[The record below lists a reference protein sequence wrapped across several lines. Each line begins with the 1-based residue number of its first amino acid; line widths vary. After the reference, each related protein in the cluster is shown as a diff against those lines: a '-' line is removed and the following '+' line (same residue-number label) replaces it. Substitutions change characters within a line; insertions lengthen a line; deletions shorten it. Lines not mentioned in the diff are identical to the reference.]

1 MFELFYLSKSL
12 VTFTINTTNLKFL
25 FLIISFFLFNKPAF
39 SQNIDS
45 LLSVLEHKMEKQ
57 KVFDKAKKNQIK
69 ILLEGSSKNN
79 AVEEKIRVNNELFK
93 LYQYYNFDNSL
104 KYIEKN
110 IELAEQLNNKILI
123 NDAKLKMSMVLVNTG
138 RYKESIDALS
148 EIDRNSLQKPLFENY
163 FYAFKEG
170 YSGLAFST
178 SVKSRQSKYY
188 HLYNIYKDSLYLELK
203 PNSDE
208 ALRLKEK
215 EFRDSRNI
223 GMAFK
228 INNKRLEK
236 VSIGTRLFSLIT
248 FERSLLHEMTGNQ
261 IKQKEYLILS
271 AISDIQASVKDN
283 ASLGTLAKI
292 LFNEGDID
300 RAYRYI
306 NFSYDDAEFFNSN
319 LRFVNIANTMPL
331 ITKAYENKSAKQKKQ
346 LQELVISIGLLS
358 IFLIFA
364 IYSVYKQVVK
374 VSKARNELKILNED
388 LKNLYDEL
396 SKVDKIKEHY
406 IGSFLNLY
414 SEYISKLDS
423 YRKLVSKYVNSNQM
437 NALLKLSKS
446 KQLIDEELEIFN
458 KNFDESFLH
467 IHPNFIESV
476 NKLLKP
482 ENQLSI
488 HNSSKLNTEL
498 RILALIKLGITRS
511 SNIAKILRFSVNTI
525 YNYRAA
531 INNRALDK
539 DTFEDS
545 LKNI

>member
-1 MFELFYLSKSL
+1 MKL
-12 VTFTINTTNLKFL
+12 L
-25 FLIISFFLFNKPAF
+25 FLITSFFLFQELVF
-39 SQNIDS
+39 CQNIDS
-45 LLSVLEHKMEKQ
+45 LISVLEHKMEKQ
-57 KVFDKAKKNQIK
+57 KVFDKAKENQIK
-69 ILLEGSSKNN
+69 RLLDDYFKTN
-79 AVEEKIRVNNELFK
+79 VLEEKIRVNDELFK

-110 IELAEQLNNKILI
+110 IELANQLNNKILI
-123 NDAKLKMSMVLVNTG
+123 NDAILKMSMVLVNTG

-163 FYAFKEG
+163 FYALKEG
-170 YSGLAFST
+170 YSGLAYST
-178 SVKSRQSKYY
+178 SVKSRQLKYN

-215 EFRDSRNI
+215 EYRDSRNI
-223 GMAFK
+223 EIAFK
-228 INNKRLEK
+228 INNNRLEK

-248 FERSLLHEMTGNQ
+248 FERSLLYEMTGNQ

-292 LFNEGDID
+292 LFNESDID

-331 ITKAYENKSAKQKKQ
+331 ITKAYEDKSAKQKKQ

-364 IYSVYKQVVK
+364 IYSLYKQVVK

-388 LKNLYDEL
+388 LKSLYDKL

-423 YRKLVSKYVNSNQM
+423 YRKLVSKYVNNNQM

-545 LKNI
+545 LKYI

>member
-1 MFELFYLSKSL
+1 MKL
-12 VTFTINTTNLKFL
+12 L
-25 FLIISFFLFNKPAF
+25 FLITSFFLFQELVF
-39 SQNIDS
+39 CQNIDS
-45 LLSVLEHKMEKQ
+45 LISVLEHKMEKQ
-57 KVFDKAKKNQIK
+57 KVFDKAKENQIK
-69 ILLEGSSKNN
+69 RLLDDYFKTN
-79 AVEEKIRVNNELFK
+79 VLEEKIRVNDELFK

-110 IELAEQLNNKILI
+110 IELANQLNNKILI
-123 NDAKLKMSMVLVNTG
+123 NDAILKMSMVLVNTG

-148 EIDRNSLQKPLFENY
+148 EIDRNSLQKTLFENY
-163 FYAFKEG
+163 FYALKEG
-170 YSGLAFST
+170 YSGLAYST
-178 SVKSRQSKYY
+178 SVKSRQLKYN

-215 EFRDSRNI
+215 ESRDSRNI
-223 GMAFK
+223 EMAFK
-228 INNKRLEK
+228 INNNRLEK

-248 FERSLLHEMTGNQ
+248 FERSLLYEMTGNQ

-283 ASLGTLAKI
+283 ASLVTLAKI

-331 ITKAYENKSAKQKKQ
+331 ITKAYEDKSAKQKKQ

-364 IYSVYKQVVK
+364 IYSLYKQVVK

-388 LKNLYDEL
+388 LKSLYDKL

-545 LKNI
+545 LKYI

>member
-446 KQLIDEELEIFN
+446 KQLIYNELEIFN
-458 KNFDESFLH
+458 RNFDESFLH

-482 ENQLSI
+482 ENQISI
-488 HNSSKLNTEL
+488 HNSSKLNTEM

>member
-1 MFELFYLSKSL
+1 
-12 VTFTINTTNLKFL
+12 
-25 FLIISFFLFNKPAF
+25 
-39 SQNIDS
+39 
-45 LLSVLEHKMEKQ
+45 MEKQ
-57 KVFDKAKKNQIK
+57 KVFDKAKENQIK
-69 ILLEGSSKNN
+69 RLLDDYFKTN
-79 AVEEKIRVNNELFK
+79 VLEEKIRVNDELFK

-110 IELAEQLNNKILI
+110 IELANQLNNKILI
-123 NDAKLKMSMVLVNTG
+123 NDAILKMSMVLVNTG

-148 EIDRNSLQKPLFENY
+148 EIDRNSLQKTLFENY
-163 FYAFKEG
+163 FYALKEG
-170 YSGLAFST
+170 YSGLAYST
-178 SVKSRQSKYY
+178 SVKSRQLKYN

-215 EFRDSRNI
+215 ESRDSRNI
-223 GMAFK
+223 EMAFK
-228 INNKRLEK
+228 INNNRLEK

-248 FERSLLHEMTGNQ
+248 FERSLLYEMTGNQ

-283 ASLGTLAKI
+283 ASLVTLAKI

-331 ITKAYENKSAKQKKQ
+331 ITKAYEDKSAKQKKQ

-364 IYSVYKQVVK
+364 IYSLYKQVVK

-388 LKNLYDEL
+388 LKSLYDKL

-545 LKNI
+545 LKYI

>member
-1 MFELFYLSKSL
+1 M
-12 VTFTINTTNLKFL
+12 KFL
-25 FLIISFFLFNKPAF
+25 FFITSFFLFQEFAF
-39 SQNIDS
+39 CQNIDS
-45 LLSVLEHKMEKQ
+45 LLNVLEHKMEKQ
-57 KVFDKAKKNQIK
+57 KVFDKAKENQIK
-69 ILLEGSSKNN
+69 RVLEGSFKTN
-79 AVEEKIRVNNELFK
+79 AFEEKIRVNNELFK

-148 EIDRNSLQKPLFENY
+148 EIDRNLLQKPLFENY
-163 FYAFKEG
+163 FYVFKEG

-178 SVKSRQSKYY
+178 SVKSRQSKYN

-215 EFRDSRNI
+215 EFRDSSNI

-228 INNKRLEK
+228 INNNRLKK

-248 FERSLLHEMTGNQ
+248 FERSLLYEMTGNQ

-331 ITKAYENKSAKQKKQ
+331 ITKAYEDKSAKQKKQ
-346 LQELVISIGLLS
+346 LQQLVTSIGLLS

-388 LKNLYDEL
+388 LKSLYDEL

-423 YRKLVSKYVNSNQM
+423 YRKLVSKYVNNNQM

-458 KNFDESFLH
+458 KNFDDSFLH

-482 ENQLSI
+482 ENQLSSD
-488 HNSSKLNTEL
+488 NSSQLNTEL
-498 RILALIKLGITRS
+498 RILALIKLGITQS
-511 SNIAKILRFSVNTI
+511 STIAKILRFSVNTI

-531 INNRALDK
+531 IKNYALDK
-539 DTFEDS
+539 ETFES
-545 LKNI
+545 SIKNIV